1 LENWEDEDISNQFK
15 ENIGFTKT
23 LDKMP
28 LWEKKYSSNHIFDL
42 YENEYETVPSYWTY
56 DDDSGDTV
64 CLGKRYKTKTRSL
77 KKNKGCTL
85 EDMEKLI
92 GEVLRFGAGIPDC
105 ELRNEEQRGFDK
117 YYGVKE

>member
-1 LENWEDEDISNQFK
+1 ML
-15 ENIGFTKT
+15 
-23 LDKMP
+23 
-28 LWEKKYSSNHIFDL
+28 LWEYQYRNEIKLGYKINDFHNKNCRLVKFEKTDIDHIV
-42 YENEYETVPSYWTY
+42 NEVTIKN
-56 DDDSGDTV
+56 
-64 CLGKRYKTKTRSL
+64 LGERYIMKQRSL

-85 EDMEKLI
+85 DDMEKLI